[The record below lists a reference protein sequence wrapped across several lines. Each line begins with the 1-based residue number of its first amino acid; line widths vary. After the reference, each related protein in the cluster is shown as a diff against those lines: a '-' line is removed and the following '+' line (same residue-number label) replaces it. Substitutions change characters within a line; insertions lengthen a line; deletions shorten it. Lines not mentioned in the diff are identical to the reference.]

1 MTPNFEAWP
10 EVPPEQRP
18 QRLYVNEAPDQV
30 ARISLEALGWQVV
43 DVRVLPNRT
52 DADRIEAWRCYLEG
66 VRLGSIQVDP
76 KLKPF
81 IELEAKS
88 HGKSVAVKAKDEDE
102 DVDAILAS
110 FKSPRAWRGTQV
122 DSVGKPALKSAS
134 EVLSGKPTAQRAH
147 LKAVPKMRQNES
159 PDQVSDKLTP
169 DGARDPVL

>member
-1 MTPNFEAWP
+1 MNLDTWP
-10 EVPPEQRP
+10 EVPLEQRP
-18 QRLYVNEAPDQV
+18 QRLYVNESPDQV
-30 ARISLEALGWQVV
+30 TKISLEALGWQVV

-66 VRLGSIQVDP
+66 VRLGSIEVDS

-122 DSVGKPALKSAS
+122 DSSGKAAVKSAS

-147 LKAVPKMRQNES
+147 LKAVPKMRKDES
-159 PDQVSDKLTP
+159 PDQISSREP
-169 DGARDPVL
+169 DDGSGDPLL